1 MHFHTCIS
9 RLASP
14 ILGALLLMSAPPPLE
29 SSETGV
35 PGGLAY
41 VWWKFDRAEFEDFQ
55 IDITIYNDLAATPG
69 LYFQMY
75 QGQIGD
81 IGFYFGLQT
90 DVYQAG
96 AGILACGSDGH
107 PCPSISSAQIKNQDS
122 KSLSTPSSPRR
133 N

>member
-1 MHFHTCIS
+1 MRFHTCIS
-9 RLASP
+9 CLTSP

-81 IGFYFGLQT
+81 IGFTSASKRMFT
-90 DVYQAG
+90 RPAQASLP
-96 AGILACGSDGH
+96 AGPTGIPA
-107 PCPSISSAQIKNQDS
+107 
-122 KSLSTPSSPRR
+122 RR
-133 N
+133 